1 MNNAMRDITSFTE
14 NSSKLMKKKQ
24 WIQKVKVQN
33 ITRFENTQS
42 TQKTF
47 SWKLMKINSEEVVRI
62 PSRKNLNKNY
72 SIFKTFCK
80 NCD

>member
-62 PSRKNLNKNY
+62 PSRKNLNKNSQY
-72 SIFKTFCK
+72 FQ
-80 NCD
+80 NLLQEL